1 MGREELRVREET
13 LRKLQAIAAPEDYTK
28 IGTRL
33 YELLDAEYRSGRITE
48 ENHRRI
54 RGGD

>member
-1 MGREELRVREET
+1 MGPEELRVREET

-33 YELLDAEYRSGRITE
+33 DAEYRAGRITE